1 MVSRN
6 SHPSRLTWQN
16 TITRS
21 QGRKTSQ
28 SLTPDVETSLGWRL
42 QAARMEAGWD
52 VDEACEWINIPR
64 LVTTEQLRAYE
75 NNKLLPTSGLLTRIA
90 AAYGVRL
97 GWLIFGDGPMKNSSF
112 RRVKVK
118 HPGSGKDSD

>member
-1 MVSRN
+1 MSRN
-6 SHPSRLTWQN
+6 GHPSRLTWQN

-21 QGRKTSQ
+21 QGRATSR
-28 SLTPDVETSLGWRL
+28 SLTPDEETSLGWRL
-42 QAARMEAGWD
+42 QTARKEAGWD

-64 LVTTEQLRAYE
+64 LVTVERLRAYE

-90 AAYGVRL
+90 NAYGVRL
-97 GWLIFGDGPMKNSSF
+97 GWLIFGDGPMKNSSL

-118 HPGSGKDSD
+118 PFAADKDGD